1 MSMYEGDKNSVC
13 MINKILVPF
22 SLSNPKSDKKNNY
35 VKESVDPLCFRQQCI
50 ILGARASVMFAHMTI
65 NNNFHEQ
72 LTMVCPQVGGLL

>member
-22 SLSNPKSDKKNNY
+22 RVIQSQTKSINNY

-50 ILGARASVMFAHMTI
+50 ILGARAPVMFAHMTI
-65 NNNFHEQ
+65 KNNFHEQ
-72 LTMVCPQVGGLL
+72 LKMVCPQVGGLL

>member
-1 MSMYEGDKNSVC
+1 MSMYEGGKNSVC
-13 MINKILVPF
+13 MINVLYTIQ
-22 SLSNPKSDKKNNY
+22 SNPKSDKKNNY

-50 ILGARASVMFAHMTI
+50 ILGSRAPVMFAHMTI